1 MSFSVEGKSVIVT
14 GAANGIGRA
23 VARHFVDNGAKVMFA
38 DRDEGRL
45 VQELGDVEDGALADY
60 FVGDLREKL
69 TISNLISATVDRF
82 DRIDVLVNAARQV
95 MLSDPLD
102 PSDESIATLMDQN
115 VMAGLRLSKY
125 VAKRMLKQEPLG
137 GSEGLG
143 SIVNLSSV
151 AARRAQ
157 PALLGYSMAM
167 AAVDQSTR
175 SLAVAYAAH
184 KIRVNAVAFGSVMS
198 SSLEQALRENE
209 EYRKEIEN
217 NTPMERIASPQ
228 EVAEAVQYLASDAA
242 SFVTGQVLTIDGG
255 RSVLDPVGAP
265 AH

>member
-102 PSDESIATLMDQN
+102 PSDESIAALMDQN

-137 GSEGLG
+137 GSEGVG

>member
-23 VARHFVDNGAKVMFA
+23 VARHFVENGAKVMFA
-38 DRDEGRL
+38 DRDETRL

-137 GSEGLG
+137 GSEAVG

-255 RSVLDPVGAP
+255 RSVLDPVSAP

>member
-23 VARHFVDNGAKVMFA
+23 VARHFVENGAKVMFA

-137 GSEGLG
+137 GSEGVG

>member
-1 MSFSVEGKSVIVT
+1 MSFSVEGKTIIVT

-23 VARHFVDNGAKVMFA
+23 VARHFVENGAKVMFA
-38 DRDEGRL
+38 DRDEESL
-45 VQELGDVEDGALADY
+45 VHELGDVDESGQVGY

-95 MLSDPLD
+95 MVSDPLD
-102 PSDESIATLMDQN
+102 PSDESIATLIDQN
-115 VMAGLRLSKY
+115 VMAALRLSKY
-125 VAKRMLKQEPLG
+125 VAKRMIAQEPLG
-137 GSEGLG
+137 GSETMG

-157 PALLGYSMAM
+157 PALLGYSIAM
-167 AAVDQSTR
+167 AAVDQCTR
-175 SLAVAYAAH
+175 SLAVAYAEH

-198 SSLEQALRENE
+198 SSLEQALREHE
-209 EYRKEIEN
+209 EYRSEIEKH
-217 NTPMERIASPQ
+217 TPMERIASPQ

-255 RSVLDPVGAP
+255 RSALDPVSAP

>member
-137 GSEGLG
+137 GSEGVG